1 MIVVSACMAGLA
13 VRYDG
18 NSSLIEGIARLVRE
32 GKAVLICPEQLGGF
46 PTPRPPAEIQNG
58 DGYDVLDGKAKVI
71 DQQGEDVTEEFIR
84 GARQAL
90 AVAQAAGA
98 TKAVL
103 KENSPS
109 CGSHFIYSGKFNGE
123 KVKGVGVTTAL
134 FERNGIEVL
143 SEDGFEG
150 FLHKYERQSVEI

>member
-1 MIVVSACMAGLA
+1 MIIVSACMAGLA

-18 NSSLIEGIARLVRE
+18 NSYLVEGIARLVRE
-32 GKAVLICPEQLGGF
+32 GKAILVCPEQLGGF

-84 GARQAL
+84 GAQRAL
-90 AVAQAAGA
+90 EAAQAAGA

-109 CGSHFIYSGKFNGE
+109 CGSHFIYSGTFNGE
-123 KVKGVGVTTAL
+123 KVRGVGVTTAL
-134 FERNGIEVL
+134 FKRNGIEVL
-143 SEDGFEG
+143 SEIDFEE
-150 FLHKYERQSVEI
+150 LLQE

>member
-18 NSSLIEGIARLVRE
+18 NSSRIEGIQRLVRE
-32 GKAVLICPEQLGGF
+32 GKAVLVCPEQLGGF

-71 DQQGEDVTEEFIR
+71 DQQGADVTEDFIQ
-84 GARQAL
+84 GAQQAL
-90 AVAQAAGA
+90 TVAQAAGA

-123 KVKGVGVTTAL
+123 KIKGVGVTTAL

-143 SEDGFEG
+143 SEDDFEE
-150 FLHKYERQSVEI
+150 FLQKYER